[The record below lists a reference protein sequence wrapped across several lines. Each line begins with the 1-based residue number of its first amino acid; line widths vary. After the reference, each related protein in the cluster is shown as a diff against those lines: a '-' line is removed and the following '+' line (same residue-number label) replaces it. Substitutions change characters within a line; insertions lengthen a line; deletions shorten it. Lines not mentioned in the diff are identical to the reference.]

1 METEMM
7 MRKAA
12 ALGLFALGTLAMME
26 TRAADYQA
34 LASLERAVPA
44 TTDTEIDGV
53 NWRCTGDKCVGTP
66 VGRRAVSGTRMD
78 ECRKLASALGRLSS
92 FASRG
97 KELSKRDL
105 DTCNRVAR

>member
-1 METEMM
+1 MEKEMT

-12 ALGLFALGTLAMME
+12 AWGLFALGALASTQ
-26 TRAADYQA
+26 TRTADYQA
-34 LASLERAVPA
+34 AASLERALPA
-44 TTDTEIDGV
+44 STDTEIDGI

-66 VGRRAVSGTRMD
+66 VGRVASGSRMD
-78 ECRKLASALGRLSS
+78 ECRKVAAALGRLSS
-92 FASRG
+92 FATRG

>member
-1 METEMM
+1 

-12 ALGLFALGTLAMME
+12 AVGLCTLGVLGLTQ

-34 LASLERAVPA
+34 EAQLERAQPA

-53 NWRCTGDKCVGTP
+53 NWHCTGDKCVAMP
-66 VGRRAVSGTRMD
+66 VGRKSAGSRMD
-78 ECRKLASALGRLSS
+78 ECRKLVAALGRLAS
-92 FASRG
+92 FSSRG

-105 DTCNRVAR
+105 DNCNRGAR

>member
-1 METEMM
+1 

-12 ALGLFALGTLAMME
+12 ALGLFALGTLGLMTQ

-53 NWRCTGDKCVGTP
+53 NWRCSGDKCVATP
-66 VGRRAVSGTRMD
+66 VGGAKSPGSGIA
-78 ECRKLASALGRLSS
+78 ECRKMAAALGRVAS
-92 FASRG
+92 FSSRG

-105 DTCNRVAR
+105 DNCNRSAR

>member
-12 ALGLFALGTLAMME
+12 ALGLLALGTLAMME

-53 NWRCTGDKCVGTP
+53 NWRCTGAKCVATP
-66 VGRRAVSGTRMD
+66 VGGKSLGSGMT
-78 ECRKLASALGRLSS
+78 ECRKMAAVLGRVAS
-92 FASRG
+92 FSSRG

-105 DTCNRVAR
+105 DACNRSAR